1 MNRIRISLTAP
12 SQFYPLFFQPI
23 EFYFVASW
31 INNMQ
36 ARVQTAESSLKQ
48 HRRKKKKLTHLAKGL
63 FGLRN
68 GFTSPDGVCCCAACH
83 SCVTKEHVQAAV
95 PARHAMP
102 LHLPVEGC
110 SHPPAVGKQALA
122 QELPDLFQ
130 PKQRRLAGLTV
141 RTPKA
146 RIAAAA
152 GKGHIPT
159 SCSAGS

>member
-1 MNRIRISLTAP
+1 
-12 SQFYPLFFQPI
+12 
-23 EFYFVASW
+23 
-31 INNMQ
+31 MQ

-95 PARHAMP
+95 PARHAVP

-110 SHPPAVGKQALA
+110 SHPPAVGKQALTR
-122 QELPDLFQ
+122 ELPDLFQ
-130 PKQRRLAGLTV
+130 PKQRRLSGLTV